1 MKKST
6 SNKVLLKTLGIV
18 LFIFIWQI
26 LSMIIGEDTFIFPG
40 PIVTFKQALVM
51 LKETYIYNCIGQTMI
66 RMLGGYALG
75 FVLAFIIGVIA
86 GNIPVFE
93 ELLKPT
99 VTILRS
105 VPTATLVYFF
115 LVAVGARLTPLF
127 IVVLV
132 CFPILYENIVAGI
145 KSTSNEIINASK
157 IDNASLL
164 KLNMKIK
171 IPLAFPYIV
180 TGIASSFGLS
190 LKIEIMAEVIT
201 GYTRLGIGS
210 AILAAQRSDPTN
222 MVPVFAY
229 SLVAIVIMLIFDIIS
244 ERLKKKYEK

>member
-1 MKKST
+1 MKKYI
-6 SNKVLLKTLGIV
+6 SNKTLFKVLGIA
-18 LFIFIWQI
+18 LFILIWQL
-26 LSMIIGEDTFIFPG
+26 LSMIVGEDTFIFPG
-40 PIVTFKQALVM
+40 PVATFKQAFVM
-51 LKETYIYNCIGQTMI
+51 LKDTYIYECIGQTMI
-66 RMLGGYALG
+66 RMIGGYALG
-75 FVLAFIIGVIA
+75 FALAFIIGVIA
-86 GNIPVFE
+86 GNIATFE
-93 ELLKPT
+93 GLLKPT
-99 VTILRS
+99 ITILKS

-132 CFPILYENIVAGI
+132 CFPILYESITAGI
-145 KSTSNEIINASK
+145 KSTPNEIINASK
-157 IDNASLL
+157 IDDASLV
-164 KLNMKIK
+164 KLNLKIK
-171 IPLAFPYIV
+171 IPLAFPYIMM
-180 TGIASSFGLS
+180 GIAASFALS

-229 SLVAIVIMLIFDIIS
+229 SLVAIVIMLVFDTIS